1 MRSLI
6 AVVCVALI
14 VSLFAVSSVEAKGRG
29 GGGGGNRGGGGG
41 GRGGQQGGSKHSG
54 QQQARGGGNKQTQ
67 PGGTATTDKHT
78 DKVASKPDKKTTT
91 GDAGKT
97 TDGTETANK
106 KQKQLEIAQRQRD
119 KRLAQA
125 DHLRTIAERNGNQN
139 LADAADRMETHAEEL
154 YQQRVDHLSK
164 FGVTDPALD
173 PGGVTDPGGLTD
185 PGIIDSVGDLSG
197 PELFPAIP

>member
-6 AVVCVALI
+6 FAFCGVLI
-14 VSLFAVSSVEAKGRG
+14 VSLFVVSSVEAKGGR

-41 GRGGQQGGSKHSG
+41 RGGQQGGPKHTG

-67 PGGTATTDKHT
+67 SGGPAATDKHS
-78 DKVASKPDKKTTT
+78 DKLANKPDKKTKTA
-91 GDAGKT
+91 DAGKT
-97 TDGTETANK
+97 TDGTDTANK

-125 DHLRTIAERNGNQN
+125 DHLREIAERNGNQN
-139 LADAADRMETHAEEL
+139 LADAADRMEEHAHEL
-154 YQQRVDHLSK
+154 YQQRVDHLEK

-173 PGGVTDPGGLTD
+173 PGTVTDPGGLTD
-185 PGIIDSVGDLSG
+185 PGVTDPLSDFPVPDLLPGG
-197 PELFPAIP
+197 P